1 MVGDLLRL
9 VRLYYALPFSAG
21 FLVILAYVRGGE
33 LESIRREAMLS
44 FFSLLCVISAGYVF
58 NDVCDVRIDR
68 INCPD
73 RVLAA
78 GRLSRKTAM
87 AWAGFLFVVGML
99 AAGLCGLCFFLGT
112 GAMAAGLACYDLFS
126 KRIGIFK
133 DLLVAALLTS
143 LYPLAFTLAQP
154 VDTPRLKVLFIH
166 PVWLVLSAGGYEML
180 KDIGDVKGDHRAHGR
195 GKSSSGRLARWRRHL
210 LRLFLRS
217 TEPETGT
224 GFRQTDLGFR
234 ETWHFLATARLLIV
248 AGSLIT
254 LLPYLLG
261 YCHLIYLVASLGAIL
276 LAVTSTFKRP
286 ADAVRYVYVEVL
298 LVTVG
303 SLADLLVSGP

>member
-21 FLVILAYVRGGE
+21 FLVILAYLRGGE

-68 INCPD
+68 INCPG

-78 GRLSRKTAM
+78 GRLTRTTAT

-99 AAGLCGLCFFLGT
+99 AAGLCGPWFLLGT

-133 DLLVAALLTS
+133 DLLVAVLLTS

-154 VDTPRLKVLFIH
+154 VDTPRLKEDRNGK
-166 PVWLVLSAGGYEML
+166 PVFVIAWSNETVIEQDILIVQQDIRAVQLAMAAVSTGAKLML
-180 KDIGDVKGDHRAHGR
+180 KRVGIDKPEKVILAGAFGSVIDPQRALLLGMFPDCGLENVISVGNAAGDG
-195 GKSSSGRLARWRRHL
+195 ARIAL
-210 LRLFLRS
+210 LNKEMRIEAEWIARQVEYIEL
-217 TEPETGT
+217 TQEPEFNEIFVQST
-224 GFRQTDLGFR
+224 
-234 ETWHFLATARLLIV
+234 HFP
-248 AGSLIT
+248 SN
-254 LLPYLLG
+254 
-261 YCHLIYLVASLGAIL
+261 S
-276 LAVTSTFKRP
+276 
-286 ADAVRYVYVEVL
+286 
-298 LVTVG
+298 
-303 SLADLLVSGP
+303 